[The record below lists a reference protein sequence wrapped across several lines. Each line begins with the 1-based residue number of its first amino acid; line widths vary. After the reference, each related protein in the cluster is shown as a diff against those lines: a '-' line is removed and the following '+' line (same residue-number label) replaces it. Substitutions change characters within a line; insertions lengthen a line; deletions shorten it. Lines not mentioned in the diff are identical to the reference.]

1 MATGVNVKM
10 GVSGVQQFKQGM
22 KESQAAVKTL
32 DQALKLN
39 EQQLKSTGDAELYLQ
54 NKTQILQ
61 DQIAKQTE
69 VVKQSQAAL
78 DAMRKQGVAETSTA
92 FQQMQQNVYK
102 ASTDLMR
109 MQSDL
114 ENVGQAG
121 EDAATGANDLDNSL
135 KDIGRGVSWDN
146 VTNGI
151 EKITGS
157 LESAAKA
164 ALRMGRAIVSSTLEG
179 GQWADELQ
187 TTADK
192 WEMDPEQ
199 VYRMRQTANLIDT
212 DAETIFQ
219 ARKKLTAAMGKEGN
233 AETMGAFAALG
244 IDPNARH
251 GDIEGV
257 FWEAGE
263 ALMGMGDTV
272 DRNEYATKLFGR
284 SFEELI
290 PLFKAGRKEY
300 EETMA
305 SWTWVGDKQFESLK
319 DADDASQ
326 KLSSEWE
333 ALKRQFEGTMAEVM
347 TPVMET
353 LTGLLQEFNKY
364 LQSDE
369 GQKML
374 QSLGETISTLFE
386 DLEKI
391 DPETVINGIKDALD
405 GVKSTLNWIKTNKQ
419 GIKTAIE
426 AIAIAWAGMK
436 LGGLALNV
444 GKIVSGFKQLGWLG
458 GGSAAAPAAPTAAP
472 AAGGSAGSGFLGGLI
487 NTLTLAAG
495 ADAMWRATE
504 GQIKEL
510 NKEFGEKTAGM
521 TPMEAADFA
530 LQHDLGITQDELKRY
545 GEEKRN
551 PLDIIGGA
559 GTSDIYNKMVSG
571 QAYDNTWMPEVSP
584 FAENLQNYYAE
595 PMDRMTEV
603 AGEMDQTISDGNQ
616 ANADMTAAAEGLTVL
631 PGEIGE
637 AIRQVIGNIT
647 IVIDDRCVGAIG
659 ERVSGGL
666 GQKVV
671 AMVK

>member
-1 MATGVNVKM
+1 MKM
-10 GVSGVQQFKQGM
+10 GISGVQAFKQGL

-32 DQALKLN
+32 EQQLKLN
-39 EQQLKSTGDAELYLQ
+39 EQQLKSTGDAEVYLH
-54 NKTQILQ
+54 NKTEMLKQQIE
-61 DQIAKQTE
+61 KQTD
-69 VVKQSQAAL
+69 VVRQSQAAL

-92 FQQMQQNVYK
+92 FQQMQQQVYK

-109 MQSDL
+109 MQTDL

-151 EKITGS
+151 EKITGT
-157 LESAAKA
+157 LENAAKA
-164 ALRMGRAIVSSTLEG
+164 ALRMGRAVVSATLEG

-290 PLFKAGRKEY
+290 PLFKAGREEY

-333 ALKRQFEGTMAEVM
+333 ALKRQFEGTMADVL

-364 LQSDE
+364 LESDE
-369 GQKML
+369 GQAML

-391 DPETVINGIKDALD
+391 DPETVINGIKDAIN
-405 GVKSTLNWIKTNKQ
+405 GVKEGLEWIKNNKDT
-419 GIKTAIE
+419 IKKAIE
-426 AIAIAWAGMK
+426 GIAIAWAGMK

-444 GKIVSGFKQLGWLG
+444 GKIVSGFKQLGWLSG
-458 GGSAAAPAAPTAAP
+458 GGAPSVPTATATP
-472 AAGGSAGSGFLGGLI
+472 AGGATVGGSMLTGIAGLGAIAAGFTWAQDRRVNHADQVRGTDEHLMAQSSGAEAELVNYLHAMQAQSKLTWTESDAEIAAVVTAVEESRNRLLG
-487 NTLTLAAG
+487 
-495 ADAMWRATE
+495 TE
-504 GQIKEL
+504 G
-510 NKEFGEKTAGM
+510 
-521 TPMEAADFA
+521 
-530 LQHDLGITQDELKRY
+530 
-545 GEEKRN
+545 
-551 PLDIIGGA
+551 
-559 GTSDIYNKMVSG
+559 G
-571 QAYDNTWMPEVSP
+571 QAALDAYSDWRQENSYGNDYWEVPEY
-584 FAENLQNYYAE
+584 L
-595 PMDRMTEV
+595 DKMTTV
-603 AGEMDQTISDGNQ
+603 AGETTEAVTQS
-616 ANADMTAAAEGLTVL
+616 TAASTQMT
-631 PGEIGE
+631 E
-637 AIRQVIGNIT
+637 ALKGFESVPADLQKAVESAVISGMASVT
-647 IVIDDRCVGAIG
+647 IVINEGAVDTIG
-659 ERVSGGL
+659 RRTLGG
-666 GQKVV
+666 GGRNVV
-671 AMVK
+671 ALTR

>member
-1 MATGVNVKM
+1 MKM
-10 GVSGVQQFKQGM
+10 GISGVQAFKQGL

-32 DQALKLN
+32 EQQLKLN
-39 EQQLKSTGDAELYLQ
+39 EQQLKSTGDAEVYLH
-54 NKTQILQ
+54 NKTEMLKQQIE
-61 DQIAKQTE
+61 KQTD
-69 VVKQSQAAL
+69 VVRQSQAAL

-92 FQQMQQNVYK
+92 FQQMQQQVYK

-109 MQSDL
+109 MQTDL

-151 EKITGS
+151 EKITGT

-164 ALRMGRAIVSSTLEG
+164 AGRMGRAIVSATLEG

-272 DRNEYATKLFGR
+272 ERNEYATKLFGR

-290 PLFKAGRKEY
+290 PLFKAGREEY

-333 ALKRQFEGTMAEVM
+333 ALKRQFEGTMAEVL

-364 LQSDE
+364 LESDE
-369 GQKML
+369 GQAML

-391 DPETVINGIKDALD
+391 DPETVINGIKDAIN
-405 GVKSTLNWIKTNKQ
+405 GVKEGLDWIKNNKDT
-419 GIKTAIE
+419 IKKAIE
-426 AIAIAWAGMK
+426 GIALAWAGMK

-458 GGSAAAPAAPTAAP
+458 GGGGPTVPTATATP
-472 AAGGSAGSGFLGGLI
+472 AGGATVGGSMLTGIAGLGAIAAGFTWAADRRNNHADQVRG
-487 NTLTLAAG
+487 TDEYLAAQSSG
-495 ADAMWRATE
+495 AEAELVNYLHAMQAQSKLTWTESDAEVAAVVAAVEESRNRLLGTE
-504 GQIKEL
+504 G
-510 NKEFGEKTAGM
+510 
-521 TPMEAADFA
+521 
-530 LQHDLGITQDELKRY
+530 
-545 GEEKRN
+545 
-551 PLDIIGGA
+551 
-559 GTSDIYNKMVSG
+559 G
-571 QAYDNTWMPEVSP
+571 QAALDAYSDWRQENSYGNDYWEVPEY
-584 FAENLQNYYAE
+584 L
-595 PMDRMTEV
+595 DKMTTV
-603 AGEMDQTISDGNQ
+603 AGETNEAVTQS
-616 ANADMTAAAEGLTVL
+616 TAASTQMT
-631 PGEIGE
+631 E
-637 AIRQVIGNIT
+637 ALKGFESVPADLQKAVERAVISGMGSVT
-647 IVIDDRCVGAIG
+647 IVINEGAVDTIG
-659 ERVSGGL
+659 RRTLGG
-666 GQKVV
+666 GGRNVV
-671 AMVK
+671 ALTR